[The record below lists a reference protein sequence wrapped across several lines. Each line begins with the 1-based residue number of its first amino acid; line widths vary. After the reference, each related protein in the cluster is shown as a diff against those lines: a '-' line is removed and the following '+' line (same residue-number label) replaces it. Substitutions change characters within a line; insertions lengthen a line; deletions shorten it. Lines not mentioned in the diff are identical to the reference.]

1 MKKDKSITRA
11 TDKEVQAMLA
21 RGESRTD
28 WKRVR
33 ALTQKD
39 AARLAD
45 EDDGHLPKG
54 WESTVETGLPKGKQ
68 GIHIRIDSDVLDW
81 FRAHGPGYQTRINA
95 VLRAFVR
102 ARECLEQDEPKVK

>member
-1 MKKDKSITRA
+1 MKKDKHITLA
-11 TDKEVQAMLA
+11 TAKEVRAMLA

-33 ALTQKD
+33 AVSQKD
-39 AARLAD
+39 AERLAN

-54 WESTVETGLPKGKQ
+54 WESTVEAGLPKRKQ
-68 GIHIRIDSDVLDW
+68 GVHIRLDSDVLNW
-81 FRAHGPGYQTRINA
+81 FRAHGPGYQSRINA

-102 ARECLEQDEPKVK
+102 ARERSDQDEPKLP

>member
-1 MKKDKSITRA
+1 
-11 TDKEVQAMLA
+11 MLA

-33 ALTQKD
+33 AVTQKD
-39 AARLAD
+39 AGRLAD
-45 EDDGHLPKG
+45 EDEGHLPEG
-54 WESTVETGLPKGKQ
+54 WVSTVETGLPKRKQ
-68 GIHIRIDSDVLDW
+68 GVHIRLDSDVLDW

-102 ARECLEQDEPKVK
+102 ARERSEQDIPEAK